1 LESLLEQLGSGATLS
16 EIDSSSSS
24 SISKSSKKRQSKGK
38 RRPCLIWK
46 IKPNGIEILPIAT
59 FGGRNLATTTT
70 NNNSPKS
77 LSNQFLLKRA
87 LSIYPMTPPP
97 TKTALTPKIIEHMPK
112 PLSGYV
118 LLIPT
123 LVPYSTSW
131 PEPMPVLFDRSTMLY
146 INSELKALI
155 TALFKEKQ
163 EEEQEEQMKMI
174 NDMDD
179 SVPTVRGYVLDL
191 NDYNTYDRI
200 EKWLNECKLQ

>member
-1 LESLLEQLGSGATLS
+1 
-16 EIDSSSSS
+16 
-24 SISKSSKKRQSKGK
+24 
-38 RRPCLIWK
+38 
-46 IKPNGIEILPIAT
+46 
-59 FGGRNLATTTT
+59 
-70 NNNSPKS
+70 
-77 LSNQFLLKRA
+77 
-87 LSIYPMTPPP
+87 
-97 TKTALTPKIIEHMPK
+97 
-112 PLSGYV
+112 
-118 LLIPT
+118 
-123 LVPYSTSW
+123 
-131 PEPMPVLFDRSTMLY
+131 MLY